1 MEVFVTEKY
10 FDYDVAL
17 NTRSVWRPD
26 KDEVVVEHGAVASL
40 FHGGLPPPTS
50 SSSPCCSFRLS
61 HR

>member
-1 MEVFVTEKY
+1 MLSVIHAANCRQLRSGISLAADRTEPTSWL
-10 FDYDVAL
+10 V
-17 NTRSVWRPD
+17 
-26 KDEVVVEHGAVASL
+26 SL